1 MRVHSI
7 NPTDDMLNS
16 THLAEW
22 HLLLST
28 VWNDRFTWSG
38 NLGETRFAA
47 DVPVGNGNTVGAPSV
62 GIESVICVQGSYGK
76 SHFFMGKP

>member
-62 GIESVICVQGSYGK
+62 GIESVI
-76 SHFFMGKP
+76 